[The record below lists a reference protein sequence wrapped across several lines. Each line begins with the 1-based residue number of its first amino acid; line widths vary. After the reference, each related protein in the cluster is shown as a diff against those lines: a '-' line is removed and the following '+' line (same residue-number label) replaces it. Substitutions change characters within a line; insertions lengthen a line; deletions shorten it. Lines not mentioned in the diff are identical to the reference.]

1 MKKIWYNNILDFY
14 KIKCPNP
21 DRIFFWFIEAGTVFI
36 LSTIATSSIEEVAEA
51 APTALKWFQLYIYN
65 DREVYKNSLNIWNGY
80 DKNYQKPIF
89 INYFAISSQVTR
101 NLVKR
106 AEKAGFKA
114 LVLTIDAPYFG
125 IRRDDIRNKFQ
136 LPAHLKMAN
145 FEGNK

>member
-1 MKKIWYNNILDFY
+1 MIYV
-14 KIKCPNP
+14 
-21 DRIFFWFIEAGTVFI
+21 IFLRK
-36 LSTIATSSIEEVAEA
+36 LSKA
-51 APTALKWFQLYIYN
+51 
-65 DREVYKNSLNIWNGY
+65 NS
-80 DKNYQKPIF
+80 F
-89 INYFAISSQVTR
+89 INYVAVFTQVTR